1 MKQSTTL
8 RDGKESPRVTQ
19 SLVLVI
25 IIIAICI
32 ITALVNPRFLRIQ
45 NIINIFQQ
53 ISILGIV
60 ASGIGML
67 LVAGQI
73 DISVGTQVSFMG
85 VFLAMVI
92 QKLMGLPEKMVPEW
106 QLAAAVP
113 LAVAGTFV
121 VGALLGLLNGIVVI
135 KSKASSF
142 IVTLGFQVVYSGAAL
157 LLSGGASYML
167 FGEFEL
173 LGRGRIFG
181 IVPVAILFF
190 LGTMVIA
197 FIVLRY
203 LRYGRFLYAIG
214 GNRKAAFV
222 SGIKTDRITITAYVV
237 VGLCNAL
244 AAIILI
250 SRVGSALATT
260 GDSYALDALA
270 AVIVGGVSLSGGKG
284 TALSI
289 FLGVVLIGLI
299 SNALI
304 IMNVNPYL
312 RQVVLGII
320 IISAVTIGQFT
331 GDRS

>member
-1 MKQSTTL
+1 MKATSVTPAM
-8 RDGKESPRVTQ
+8 RAPAKATQ
-19 SLVLVI
+19 SIVLVMI
-25 IIIAICI
+25 IVLICVVTAI
-32 ITALVNPRFLRIQ
+32 VNPRFLRIQ

-92 QKLMGLPEKMVPEW
+92 QKMLGLPDG
-106 QLAAAVP
+106 AVP
-113 LAVAGTFV
+113 AWQAALAVPAAIAGTFL
-121 VGALLGLLNGIVVI
+121 VGLLLGLVNGIVVI
-135 KSKASSF
+135 KSRASSF

-167 FGEFEL
+167 FGHFEL
-173 LGRGRIFG
+173 LGRGRILG
-181 IVPVAILFF
+181 IVPISILFF
-190 LGTMVIA
+190 LGMMVIA

-214 GNRKAAFV
+214 GNKKAAYV
-222 SGIKTDRITITAYVV
+222 SGINTDRTTIIAYIV

-260 GDSYALDALA
+260 GDSYALDSLA

-284 TALSI
+284 SALSI

-299 SNALI
+299 GNALI
-304 IMNVNPYL
+304 IMSVNPYA
-312 RQVVLGII
+312 RQVVLGLII
-320 IISAVTIGQFT
+320 IVAVKIGQRI
-331 GDRS
+331 GERS